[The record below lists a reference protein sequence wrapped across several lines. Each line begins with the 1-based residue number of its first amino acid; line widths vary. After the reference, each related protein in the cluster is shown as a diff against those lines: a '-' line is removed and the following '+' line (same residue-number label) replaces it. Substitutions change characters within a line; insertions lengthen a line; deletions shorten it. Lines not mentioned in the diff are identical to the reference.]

1 MAARADDDD
10 SAAVH
15 SSEAVVLCLMECNEI
30 YLNLMDSD
38 TQDNNLKLKDMG
50 KTLRVYAHCL
60 AAIGANDAASE
71 TLDDV
76 DLYEAEN
83 AEYE

>member
-10 SAAVH
+10 SAVVH
-15 SSEAVVLCLMECNEI
+15 PVEAVVLCLMECNEI

-38 TQDNNLKLKDMG
+38 AQDNNLKLKDMG
-50 KTLRVYAHCL
+50 KTLRAYAHCL
-60 AAIGANDAASE
+60 AAIGANNAASE

-76 DLYEAEN
+76 DLYEAECV
-83 AEYE
+83 EDE